1 MSSLFFA
8 SYYLDLER
16 DIFRKVTQKNETV
29 DATVPYES
37 CTKGFQV
44 YAEHFVHPDDQ
55 QEYLEKMDCKNF
67 IKQLNREHPLF
78 ALEYRRVIYENG
90 EMHPNGWIRATVILS
105 ETKTRKTQ

>member
-1 MSSLFFA
+1 M
-8 SYYLDLER
+8 
-16 DIFRKVTQKNETV
+16 
-29 DATVPYES
+29 
-37 CTKGFQV
+37 
-44 YAEHFVHPDDQ
+44 HPDDQ

-105 ETKTRKTQ
+105 ETKQGKPSKALYLAQDVSESKEKEE